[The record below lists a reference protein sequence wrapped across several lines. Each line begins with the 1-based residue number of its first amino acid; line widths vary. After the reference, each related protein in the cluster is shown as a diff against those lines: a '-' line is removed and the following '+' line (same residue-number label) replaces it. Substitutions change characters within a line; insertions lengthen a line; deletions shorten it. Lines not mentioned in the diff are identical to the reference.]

1 MKKKHIEICANSQQ
15 GKRDYNEDRT
25 VSFSHGSIYMFGVFD
40 GHGSDAVAK
49 VLPNAFKTITKQM
62 TSSLFKNEARFRAF
76 LRTSVIALD
85 EWLLKKLGKK
95 AEESGST
102 ACLGF
107 YDTQTQLF
115 YSMNLGDS
123 RGVFVAVDKE
133 APNLKTTEVQVTAD
147 HKPGD
152 AKEKR
157 RIERA
162 GGRVHS
168 KNSSSSVARV
178 AGILAI
184 SRVFGDWEL
193 KSPINGARGHWA
205 GNEPDILG
213 PYYLDTDRDDYF
225 LFFGSDGVFDVLKN
239 NELKLLAVRQVSGS
253 KVNAVPFTKLCKY
266 VVDLAIDR
274 WKRLP
279 KGVGDNTSLV
289 VVRIN

>member
-1 MKKKHIEICANSQQ
+1 MRKIEVCANSQQ
-15 GKRDYNEDRT
+15 GKREYNEDRT
-25 VSFSHGSIYMFGVFD
+25 VSFSHGSIYLFGVFD

-62 TSSLFKNEARFRAF
+62 NSALFRNEKRFKSF

-102 ACLGF
+102 ACVGWF
-107 YDTQTQLF
+107 DTQSQIF

-123 RGVFVAVDKE
+123 RGVFVAVDRDN
-133 APNLKTTEVQVTAD
+133 PTLKTAEVQVTRD

-152 AKEKR
+152 PKEKR

-168 KNSSSSVARV
+168 KSSSSSVARV

-193 KSPINGARGHWA
+193 KSPINGARDHWA

-213 PYYLDTDRDDYF
+213 PYVLDTSRYEYF
-225 LFFGSDGVFDVLKN
+225 LFFGSDGIFDVLKN
-239 NELKLLAVRQVSGS
+239 QELKQASVRQATNSSGML
-253 KVNAVPFTKLCKY
+253 FTKLCKEI
-266 VVDLAIDR
+266 VDIAIDR
-274 WKRLP
+274 WRKLP
-279 KGVGDNTSLV
+279 KNVGDNTSLV
-289 VVRIN
+289 IVRI